1 MLSWICYGFAS
12 PRTIK
17 DFAVPLSPADFR
29 RRLLSWYDRERR
41 DLPWRSSPGE
51 SADPYKV
58 WLSEIMLQ
66 QTTVSAVIPYFRA
79 FTERW
84 PRVEDLAAAGLD
96 DVLHLWQGLG
106 YYARARNLHACAATV
121 ARDHQGRF
129 PETEQELLRL
139 PGIGAYTAA
148 AIAAIAFGRKAT
160 PVDGNVVRVVARL
173 YEVEHPLPRARTEI
187 ERRARLLTPS
197 RRAGDF
203 AQAMMDLGAT
213 LCIPRRPRCGA
224 CPLNTGCAAYSS
236 GRPEAYPVRPSKKQ
250 KPTRFGV
257 AFWVERPDG
266 SVLLRRRPENGLL
279 GGMMEIPSTEW
290 RARSWTVE
298 EAVPSA
304 PVDTRWRRL
313 EGGVRHTFT
322 HFHLD
327 MVVLAGRTE
336 GKDDPFGVWC
346 PADRLSEHA
355 LPTLMK
361 KIADHARALPLGPGR
376 RYSS

>member
-1 MLSWICYGFAS
+1 MVPRVCYGFAS
-12 PRTIK
+12 SRTIK
-17 DFAVPLSPADFR
+17 DFAVSVSPADLR

-66 QTTVSAVIPYFRA
+66 QTTVSTVIPYFRA

-84 PRVEDLAAAGLD
+84 PRVDDLAAAGMD

-106 YYARARNLHACAATV
+106 YYARARNLHACAKTV
-121 ARDHQGRF
+121 ARDHGGRF
-129 PETEQELLRL
+129 PDTEEELRRL

-148 AIAAIAFGRKAT
+148 AVAAIAFGLKTT
-160 PVDGNVVRVVARL
+160 PVDGNVIRVVARL
-173 YEVEHPLPRARTEI
+173 YEVDRALPRARPEI
-187 ERRARLLTPS
+187 ERLARLLTPN

-203 AQAMMDLGAT
+203 AQAMMDVGAT
-213 LCIPRRPRCGA
+213 LCVPRDPRCDA
-224 CPLNTGCAAYSS
+224 CPLNTGCAAFSS
-236 GRPEAYPVRPSKKQ
+236 GRPEAYPVRASKKA

-266 SVLLRRRPENGLL
+266 SVLLRRRPEKGLL

-290 RARSWTVE
+290 RPRSWTIE

-304 PVDTRWRRL
+304 PVDAFWRRL
-313 EGGVRHTFT
+313 EGEIRHTFT

-327 MVVLAGRTE
+327 MVVLAGRTDGE
-336 GKDDPFGVWC
+336 QDPSGIWC
-346 PADRLSEHA
+346 PPDRLSEHA

-361 KIADHARALPLGPGR
+361 KVAKHARAFGR